1 MRARAYAT
9 ALVAT
14 AAIGAGPAAAHAA
27 DRAAVVH
34 WNEIAQREIVP
45 PPPAPAQPP
54 PSSMS
59 SLAFVQ
65 LAVYN
70 AVVAIEGGYEP
81 YGRPLRPQPGA
92 SVDAAVATAAHDV
105 LVHYFPA
112 RATALDADLAASL
125 ATIPDG
131 PAEERGTGR
140 RP

>member
-1 MRARAYAT
+1 MKARAYAT
-9 ALVAT
+9 ALVAA

-34 WNEIAQREIVP
+34 WDEIAQREIVP

-81 YGRPLRPQPGA
+81 YGRPLRAQPGA

-105 LVHYFPA
+105 LVRYFPPG
-112 RATALDADLAASL
+112 RPRSTPTSPTRWL
-125 ATIPDG
+125 TIPTA
-131 PAEERGTGR
+131 PPRSAEGR
-140 RP
+140 RQ